1 MTPPAEGAA
10 AIDYVA
16 RARALA
22 PLLQQSSDAIERERR
37 LAPAVVDALIE
48 AGLFRMLLPRA
59 YQGGET
65 EPMTFVQ
72 VLEEVAR
79 HDASTAWC
87 LGQTGV
93 CAMAAAYLPAASARA
108 IWSDPR
114 AVLAWGAAA
123 PPVAAIAV
131 PGGYRVN
138 GAWSFASGGHHA
150 TWMGGHCIVCE
161 ADGTARKRPDGSA
174 MPRTLLFPAGQV
186 VWTDIWDVI
195 GLKGTGSDRYAVTDL
210 FVPEAFTVDRDDPA
224 ERHYEAP
231 LYRLRT
237 DQMYPSGFAGVALG
251 IARGLLDALMALA
264 NEKTPRGYK
273 TTMRLSAAVQTEIAE
288 LEARLRALRHYWLG
302 TIAAAWDAA
311 QQGELPVAHRM
322 AIRLCMTHVIRE
334 ARAVAGDA
342 YNAAGTTSVFA
353 RNPFERR
360 FRDINAVSQ
369 QVQGRRTHFETVGQ
383 YLLGLEADPL
393 FL

>member
-22 PLLQQSSDAIERERR
+22 PLIAQSAEAHERERR

-48 AGLFRMLLPRA
+48 AGLFRTLLPRA
-59 YQGGET
+59 YHGGESD
-65 EPMTFVQ
+65 PMTFAR

-87 LGQTGV
+87 LGQTSV
-93 CAMAAAYLPAASARA
+93 CAMAAAYLPAVSAHA
-108 IWSDPR
+108 IWDDPR
-114 AVLAWGAAA
+114 AILAWGAAA
-123 PPVAAIAV
+123 PPVKAIAV
-131 PGGYRVN
+131 PWGYRVT
-138 GAWSFASGGHHA
+138 GSWSFASGGHHA
-150 TWMGGHCIVCE
+150 TWLGGHCIVCE
-161 ADGTARKRPDGSA
+161 SDGAPRRRPNGGA
-174 MPRTLLFPAGQV
+174 VPRTLLFPVAEAR
-186 VWTDIWDVI
+186 WTDIWDVI
-195 GLKGTGSDRYAVTDL
+195 GLKGTGSDMYEVRDL
-210 FVPEAFTVDRDDPA
+210 FVPEAFTIDRDDPA
-224 ERHYEAP
+224 ERRYEGP
-231 LYRLRT
+231 LYHLRT

-273 TTMRLSAAVQTEIAE
+273 TTMRQSAVVQTDVAE
-288 LEARLRALRHYWLG
+288 LEARLRAIRHYWLG

-311 QQGELPVAHRM
+311 QRGELPVEHRM
-322 AIRLCMTHVIRE
+322 AVRLCTTHVIRE
-334 ARAVAGDA
+334 ARAIAGDA

-360 FRDINAVSQ
+360 MRDINAVSQ
-369 QVQGRRTHFETVGQ
+369 QLQGRRTHFETVGK
-383 YLLGLEADPL
+383 YLLGLEAETL

>member
-1 MTPPAEGAA
+1 
-10 AIDYVA
+10 
-16 RARALA
+16 
-22 PLLQQSSDAIERERR
+22 
-37 LAPAVVDALIE
+37 
-48 AGLFRMLLPRA
+48 
-59 YQGGET
+59 
-65 EPMTFVQ
+65 
-72 VLEEVAR
+72 
-79 HDASTAWC
+79 
-87 LGQTGV
+87 
-93 CAMAAAYLPAASARA
+93 
-108 IWSDPR
+108 
-114 AVLAWGAAA
+114 
-123 PPVAAIAV
+123 
-131 PGGYRVN
+131 
-138 GAWSFASGGHHA
+138 
-150 TWMGGHCIVCE
+150 
-161 ADGTARKRPDGSA
+161 